1 MFLSKRL
8 EEAQKVLM
16 KRREEVEEF
25 RRSLVAT
32 RMSDIMPVESYPFAQ
47 TKRYSD
53 IDHLNAH
60 RKSKEIADTF
70 AISPDNQHCNA
81 DLSPKTTPIDTTQAI
96 SSLSEEE
103 LRLSNQRLEAG
114 QALLFKRRE
123 EFAELKRKLSESA
136 SNATNTLEH
145 HHPVQTEAIPEDN
158 ELNCSSSSPEISST
172 FEVITEYHHNNA
184 NSGHEIVIATT
195 KEEILRPTHTISCST
210 LTIPDEEESLSNQQI
225 ESPRKISP
233 ETAEFGQPLNSPKIC
248 LISEISLEHHNH
260 VASSTNTTA
269 IAETTATTSITLN
282 HDGLDRCFEQNAEIQ
297 LNKPNL
303 CLSVIEISYDDDKE
317 ENDCEEIP
325 WDQSLPSPIE
335 SNFDHQIINIR
346 PKILPPPPP
355 TDLMPETIPFYPS
368 LCSAMLHKNNV
379 HIGRIWFLLRA
390 MDWNG
395 SGKIN
400 LRKARPL
407 FTSKNSEWRVCGWRQ
422 FRHLLQIGQDIFW
435 VRDKTTVWLRSAV
448 KVAAALGVE
457 RFCDKPILLKT
468 KELIETIGDVR
479 ATFYSAFHGG
489 RQSKPIA
496 RDTLYDVCGVKRDS
510 QRNYE
515 KRSEIEAVPQF
526 TVSYESP
533 ENASHHHGSAV
544 FRFTDHYGKLGP
556 KGKVYFAWQLPN
568 RYEVAHT
575 QLSKRYHRRLNRKL
589 NVLLNTGTTGNGQW
603 KKRQFYHEMKD
614 ALRATGERYYPT
626 SKQNVWYAVSGRTL
640 HE

>member
-8 EEAQKVLM
+8 EEAQQVLM
-16 KRREEVEEF
+16 KRREEVAEF
-25 RRSLVAT
+25 RRGLMAAGLSEIA
-32 RMSDIMPVESYPFAQ
+32 PVENDPFAQ
-47 TKRYSD
+47 TKSYSD
-53 IDHLNAH
+53 LDQLTAR
-60 RKSKEIADTF
+60 RKSKEITNKSTITSDY
-70 AISPDNQHCNA
+70 QHCKA
-81 DLSPKTTPIDTTQAI
+81 DLSSKITPIDTTQATSSPI
-96 SSLSEEE
+96 SPLTAECAVSPSEEE
-103 LRLSNQRLEAG
+103 VHFSGQRHSAAQEM
-114 QALLFKRRE
+114 LLKRRE
-123 EFAELKRKLSESA
+123 EFAELKRRLNESA
-136 SNATNTLEH
+136 SNDTNTLEH
-145 HHPVQTEAIPEDN
+145 DHSIQTKVTPEKN
-158 ELNCSSSSPEISST
+158 ELNYSPSSPEISST
-172 FEVITEYHHNNA
+172 FEVIVEYHYNNA
-184 NSGHEIVIATT
+184 NSGPEIVIVAT
-195 KEEILRPTHTISCST
+195 KEENLVPIQEIDCAASTISE
-210 LTIPDEEESLSNQQI
+210 EEESLSNPQVELPQKI
-225 ESPRKISP
+225 LLDTHES
-233 ETAEFGQPLNSPKIC
+233 GQPLNSQEIC
-248 LISEISLEHHNH
+248 LTPEIGFEYHDHL
-260 VASSTNTTA
+260 ASSNNA
-269 IAETTATTSITLN
+269 IAIVETIATTPITIN
-282 HDGLDRCFEQNAEIQ
+282 HDELNSSFEQ
-297 LNKPNL
+297 
-303 CLSVIEISYDDDKE
+303 YDDKTE
-317 ENDCEEIP
+317 VDCDEIP
-325 WDQSLPSPIE
+325 WDQSIPSPVK
-335 SNFDHQIINIR
+335 FDFDGQTTNR
-346 PKILPPPPP
+346 PKSLPPTPP

-395 SGKIN
+395 SGKIS

-422 FRHLLQIGQDIFW
+422 FRHLLQIGQGIFW
-435 VRDKTTVWLRSAV
+435 VRDKTTVWLKSAV

-457 RFCDKPILLKT
+457 RFCDKPILLNT

-526 TVSYESP
+526 TISYESP

-544 FRFTDHYGKLGP
+544 FRFTDYNGKLGP
-556 KGKVYFAWQLPN
+556 QGKVYFAWQLPN

-575 QLSKRYHRRLNRKL
+575 QLSKRHHRRLNRKL

-614 ALRATGERYYPT
+614 ALHATGERYYPT
-626 SKQNVWYAVSGRTL
+626 SKENFWYAVSGRTL